1 MRTREGPYKSSLLE
15 MESMERTPCEARI
28 RRGSH
33 AVKRVGELSELSPT
47 ERGSTGER
55 RLRFWL
61 EWDRGTMNA
70 RDLTIKFASY
80 AHYLASR
87 EWAGEGAKPPWLLC
101 VSPEPAQERR
111 IQRVAQASLLSITE
125 LVLWTTTSEWLC
137 EQGPLAS
144 IWSLVSPLS
153 QATTALHRRGVFE
166 RSLFSRPFT
175 TNQDEPQ
182 FQRP

>member
-1 MRTREGPYKSSLLE
+1 MSCQASGSKVRIIHRHEGEYRCSRISSIRLASLASLRPWHSYRGSSRGRHSAGGKPGPPANGATGWVTSGTISDRTR
-15 MESMERTPCEARI
+15 
-28 RRGSH
+28 
-33 AVKRVGELSELSPT
+33 LSEY
-47 ERGSTGER
+47 RVGER

-101 VSPEPAQERR
+101 ISPEPAQERR

-137 EQGPLAS
+137 E
-144 IWSLVSPLS
+144 
-153 QATTALHRRGVFE
+153 
-166 RSLFSRPFT
+166 
-175 TNQDEPQ
+175 
-182 FQRP
+182 